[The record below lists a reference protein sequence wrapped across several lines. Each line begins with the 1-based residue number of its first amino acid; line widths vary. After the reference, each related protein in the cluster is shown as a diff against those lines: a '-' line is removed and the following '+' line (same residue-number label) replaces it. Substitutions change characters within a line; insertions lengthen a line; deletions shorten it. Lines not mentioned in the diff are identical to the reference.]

1 MFRLGTYRC
10 KQFEDDKWIELHGND
25 GPIFCTFCGKEAKNR
40 RWLRSHWNSTH
51 HREGVRLNQN
61 KMRQCPVA
69 GCLFKQEK
77 RRGAL
82 LAHLRNRSTHDV
94 VALLDAGVDAYKIRQ
109 RDLSEYEKY
118 QIINWLHRRKY
129 IDLHSVHAAPN
140 KPCLEKQELKL

>member
-1 MFRLGTYRC
+1 M
-10 KQFEDDKWIELHGND
+10 
-25 GPIFCTFCGKEAKNR
+25 
-40 RWLRSHWNSTH
+40 
-51 HREGVRLNQN
+51 NQN